1 MNLYQM
7 ISPCHFG
14 LESVLKR
21 ELTDL
26 GLTITA
32 VEDGKV
38 HFQGG
43 EQDICRANIFLRT
56 AERVLVQAGSFKA
69 ESFDELFENTKAIDW
84 ASFLPQDAKV
94 WVTKANS
101 VKSRL
106 FSPSDIQS
114 IIKKAIVEK
123 LKEQYV
129 KEN

>member
-1 MNLYQM
+1 MSLYEM

-21 ELTDL
+21 ELLDL
-26 GLTITA
+26 GIEVTS

-38 HFQGG
+38 HFRGT

-56 AERVLVQAGSFKA
+56 AERVLVNAGTFRA
-69 ESFDELFENTKAIDW
+69 ESFDELFEGTRAIDW

-101 VKSRL
+101 VKSKL
-106 FSPSDIQS
+106 F
-114 IIKKAIVEK
+114 
-123 LKEQYV
+123 
-129 KEN
+129 